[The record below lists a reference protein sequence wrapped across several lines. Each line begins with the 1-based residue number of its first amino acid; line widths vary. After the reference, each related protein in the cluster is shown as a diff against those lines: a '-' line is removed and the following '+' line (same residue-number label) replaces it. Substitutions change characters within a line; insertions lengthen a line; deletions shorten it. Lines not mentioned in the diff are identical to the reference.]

1 MTPKCECGHAKGD
14 HDRDGCF
21 ADVTFDLEKLG
32 KVILTCDCEE
42 YRPKRR
48 ADKCVCGHLE
58 NLHGASGCKKCQCL
72 GYIGPKRRKA
82 GK

>member
-1 MTPKCECGHAKGD
+1 MTPKCECGHGKEE
-14 HDRDGCF
+14 HNKYGCKVSF
-21 ADVTFDLEKLG
+21 MDKWTTATADYGCPCTK
-32 KVILTCDCEE
+32 